1 MSLDLCQM
9 KTLIIQQ
16 KSQSIPFDVA
26 MIVSRNS

>member
-16 KSQSIPFDVA
+16 KSQSMPFDVA
-26 MIVSRNS
+26 TIVSRNS